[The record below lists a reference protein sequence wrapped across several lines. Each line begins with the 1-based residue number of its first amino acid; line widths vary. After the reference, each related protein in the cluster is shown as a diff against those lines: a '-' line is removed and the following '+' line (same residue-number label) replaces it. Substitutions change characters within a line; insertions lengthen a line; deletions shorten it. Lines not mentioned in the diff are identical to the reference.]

1 MVGLVV
7 LSHSSKVIEG
17 LMELIE
23 EMAQDVKVYGV
34 GGTQDG
40 GLGSDF
46 EKTQQAIEAA
56 LTDEGV
62 IVLFDLGS
70 TYMTAEMVIE
80 GLSEEKKDKVKLVD
94 APLIEG
100 GITAA
105 VSISAG
111 MALEDVILSLEP
123 LKIGKL

>member
-17 LMELIE
+17 LMELME

-40 GLGSDF
+40 ALGSDF

-56 LTDEGV
+56 FTDEGV

-80 GLSEEKKDKVKLVD
+80 GLSEEKKDKVKLID